1 MNNEKTL
8 DGALCADVG
17 TADAEGAVPAAGRK
31 KYVPPT
37 MQVIPLDPQ
46 RLLATSGGLPIYDSI
61 CTGKDYD
68 KLIARFPDGDANERM
83 DESRRMLTSE
93 YIMSDPVGFVSWADA
108 RMGLP
113 GKQTSPVGVTIYGL
127 PGRPTLGELLQSA
140 VLTNVTSQSRVG
152 KYNSFL
158 HTVDWTVIL
167 EGSVPGEYSFT
178 VYGSYGSGAWY
189 LAGGEHCYSEY
200 G

>member
-1 MNNEKTL
+1 MKDETKL
-8 DGALCADVG
+8 DGALCAGVG
-17 TADAEGAVPAAGRK
+17 TADAAEGAVPAAGRK
-31 KYVPPT
+31 KYVSPA

-46 RLLATSGGLPIYDSI
+46 RLLATSGGLPIYDI
-61 CTGKDYD
+61 CTGQDYD
-68 KLIARFPDGDANERM
+68 KLFARFPDGDANERM
-83 DESRRMLTSE
+83 DETRRMLTSE

-108 RMGLP
+108 RMEIP
-113 GKQTSPVGVTIYGL
+113 GQQPSPVGVTIYGL

-152 KYNSFL
+152 KDNSFL
-158 HTVDWTVIL
+158 HTVSWTVIL

-200 G
+200 